1 MAVGAQLRDARLKA
15 GLSLDQVADLTR
27 IRPAAI
33 AAMEAG
39 DFSSCGGDAYARMQI
54 RSLAVLL
61 AIDPEPLLATFD
73 DTEAS
78 DPERIR
84 SPQREI
90 TVPRAHK
97 RRRSASELAD
107 LGGMDRVQQ
116 PRRRNGWIVLM
127 VVAIIAL
134 ALLFVIINTLR
145 GDARARPA
153 ATVLPPASTSGTSAG
168 VVTSIDP
175 SAAVNSRVP
184 ESRADRDFDRAEPIG
199 PVAGPAGADVVV
211 DVVAARGRTWAS
223 VTGSDGTSLFEG
235 LITQGEVRTFTDGES
250 LRVVLGDAGAVDIA
264 VNGVGQGAA
273 GDTGSLAVLTFPA
286 GDASS

>member
-54 RSLAVLL
+54 RGLAVVL
-61 AIDPEPLLATFD
+61 AIDPEPLLASFD

-78 DPERIR
+78 DPERPR

-97 RRRSASELAD
+97 RRRNVSELAD
-107 LGGMDRVQQ
+107 LGGVDRLQQ

-145 GDARARPA
+145 GDARARPT
-153 ATVLPPASTSGTSAG
+153 ATVLPPASAPGAPLAG
-168 VVTSIDP
+168 VTASDAGTVTDP
-175 SAAVNSRVP
+175 RAAG
-184 ESRADRDFDRAEPIG
+184 SRADRNFDRADPTG
-199 PVAGPAGADVVV
+199 PGAATVGVDVVV
-211 DVVAARGRTWAS
+211 EIVAVRGRTWAS
-223 VTGSDGTSLFEG
+223 VTGSDGSSLFEG
-235 LITQGEVRTFTDGES
+235 LIPQGETRTFVDGAS
-250 LRVVLGDAGAVDIA
+250 VRVVLGDAGAVDIA
-264 VNGVGQGAA
+264 VNGEARGAA
-273 GDTGSLAVLTFPA
+273 GDTGSLAVLTFPVA
-286 GDASS
+286 DASG

>member
-27 IRPAAI
+27 IRPSAI

-54 RSLAVLL
+54 RSLAVVL
-61 AIDPEPLLATFD
+61 AIDPDPLLSTFD

-78 DPERIR
+78 DPERLR
-84 SPQREI
+84 APQREI

-97 RRRSASELAD
+97 RRRSSSELAE
-107 LGGMDRVQQ
+107 LGGVDRLHQ
-116 PRRRNGWIVLM
+116 PRRRNGWIILM

-134 ALLFVIINTLR
+134 ALLFVIVNTLR

-153 ATVLPPASTSGTSAG
+153 ATVLPPASATGTSPGGLTTSG
-168 VVTSIDP
+168 
-175 SAAVNSRVP
+175 AATAPNTRVP
-184 ESRADRDFDRAEPIG
+184 DSRADRNVERADPTG
-199 PVAGPAGADVVV
+199 RLAGSAGADVVV
-211 DVVAARGRTWAS
+211 ELVAARGRTWAS
-223 VTGSDGTSLFEG
+223 VTGSDGSSLFEG
-235 LITQGEVRTFTDGES
+235 LITQGESRSFSDGES
-250 LRVVLGDAGAVDIA
+250 VRVVLGDAGAVDIA

-286 GDASS
+286 AVASD